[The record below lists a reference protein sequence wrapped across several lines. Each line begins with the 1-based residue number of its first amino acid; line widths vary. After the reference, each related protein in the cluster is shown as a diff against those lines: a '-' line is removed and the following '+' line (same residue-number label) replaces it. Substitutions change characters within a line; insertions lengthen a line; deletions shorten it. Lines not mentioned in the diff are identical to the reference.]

1 MCIFSA
7 ARPLAF
13 TTVGFSATHN
23 ITHQSRKSDIDTA
36 KTVGKNTL
44 VLFVSQIASMGL
56 RFFYLISSGRYLGPD
71 FFWTSDLCLCVYRD
85 FWETRC
91 LLKNETLLIV

>member
-44 VLFVSQIASMGL
+44 VLFVSPIASMGL

-71 FFWTSDLCLCVYRD
+71 FFG
-85 FWETRC
+85 
-91 LLKNETLLIV
+91 LLTFAYVFTGIFGRHDVC